1 MEPSSVAKKPHAV
14 CIPYPF
20 QGHITP
26 MLKLAKLLHSKG
38 FHITF
43 VNTEFIHLRLLE
55 SRDRDSLKGLP
66 NFRFET
72 IPGGLPP
79 TDVNATQD
87 VVQAF
92 CDSIDKNLLVP
103 FLSLI
108 AKLNEAST
116 FSEDPLVSCIVA
128 DTFMSF
134 TLEAAEKLS
143 IPGVALWPMSAS
155 VLWCYLHSD
164 LLVEKILIPPE
175 GICTVYIRLLCL
187 VIFFNLPKFIQ
198 IKANIFLFSLR
209 TTHIEGERTN
219 GYLDMPIDIIP
230 GIKNIRLKDLPS
242 FFWDGNELLNNNGI
256 RNVQRASKA
265 TAIIINTFDAFETE
279 VVDSMKSLLLP
290 IYSIGPLQLFE
301 QQLPNNQ
308 LKSFQSNLL
317 KEDRDCLKWLDS
329 KQPKSVV
336 YVNFGSL
343 TILTTQQLTEFAWG
357 LANCKHPFLWV
368 IRPDLVVGE
377 GAVLPPE
384 FTAETL
390 ERSMISGWCPQEE
403 VLSHG
408 SIGGFLTHSGW
419 NSTMDTLC
427 CGVPVICWPGFG
439 DQTTNSR
446 YACVHWEI
454 GMEIDKNVNRD
465 DVERILREFVEGE
478 KGKGMK
484 KKAIEWKK
492 SAEDSTKPGGTSY
505 LNFEKIVKEVLVQ
518 KNQ

>member
-20 QGHITP
+20 QGHITA

-43 VNTEFIHLRLLE
+43 VNTEFNHLRLLE
-55 SRDRDSLKGLP
+55 SRGRDSLKGLP

-72 IPGGLPP
+72 IPDGLPP

-87 VVQAF
+87 VQAL

-128 DTFMSF
+128 DTFMTF

-143 IPGVALWPMSAS
+143 IPGVILWPMSAS
-155 VLWCYLHSD
+155 VLWCCLRSD
-164 LLVEKILIPPE
+164 LLVEKILIPP
-175 GICTVYIRLLCL
+175 
-187 VIFFNLPKFIQ
+187 
-198 IKANIFLFSLR
+198 
-209 TTHIEGERTN
+209 EGERTN

-242 FFWDGNELLNNNGI
+242 FFWDGNEFLNNISI
-256 RNVQRASKA
+256 RVQRASKA
-265 TAIIINTFDAFETE
+265 TAIIINTCDAFETE

-308 LKSFQSNLL
+308 LRSFQSNLL

-336 YVNFGSL
+336 YVNFGSI
-343 TILTTQQLTEFAWG
+343 TILTPQQLTEFAWG

-368 IRPDLVVGE
+368 IRPGLVVGE
-377 GAVLPPE
+377 GAVFPPE

-465 DVERILREFVEGE
+465 NVERILREFLEGE

-505 LNFEKIVKEVLVQ
+505 LNLEKIVKEVLVQ